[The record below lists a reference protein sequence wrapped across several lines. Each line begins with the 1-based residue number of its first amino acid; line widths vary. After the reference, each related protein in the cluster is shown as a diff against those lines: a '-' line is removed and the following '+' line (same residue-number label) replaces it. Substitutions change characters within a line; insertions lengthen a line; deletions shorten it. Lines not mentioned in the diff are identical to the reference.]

1 MAATGLG
8 FCKPVGVSAGAVQTP
23 GKKEALSLFNVAR
36 GKKRPAP
43 THSSAEEEEE
53 DSEGHGVVNQEDLW
67 GSEDSDA
74 DMVDDYGAGSNSED
88 EDEDGGEEVSSIP
101 LGLPEVILAFY

>member
-8 FCKPVGVSAGAVQTP
+8 FCKPFGVSAGAVQTP
-23 GKKEALSLFNVAR
+23 GKKEALSLFNIAR

-43 THSSAEEEEE
+43 THSSAEEEE
-53 DSEGHGVVNQEDLW
+53 DSEGDGVVNQEDLW

-74 DMVDDYGAGSNSED
+74 GMIDDYGAGSNSED
-88 EDEDGGEEVSSIP
+88 EDEDDGEEVSSIP
-101 LGLPEVILAFY
+101 RDLPEVIRAFY